1 MRVRPHW
8 AKELP
13 HMVGDQDIFSYM
25 RDMYADQIPVYVE
38 GVKNLMAATN
48 GNLTQ
53 TLQTFS
59 TKYLDIIFDGAF

>member
-1 MRVRPHW
+1 
-8 AKELP
+8 
-13 HMVGDQDIFSYM
+13 MVGDQDIFSYM
-25 RDMYADQIPVYVE
+25 RDMYADQIPAYVE